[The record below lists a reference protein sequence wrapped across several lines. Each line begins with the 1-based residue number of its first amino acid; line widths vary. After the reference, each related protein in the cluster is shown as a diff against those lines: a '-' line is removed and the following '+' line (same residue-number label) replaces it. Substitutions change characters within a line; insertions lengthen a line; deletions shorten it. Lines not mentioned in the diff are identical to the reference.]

1 MGENRFFSTI
11 KILLKNLLFVCQA
24 GIKNNILKKKHG
36 VKKQKISV
44 KKFDVKIRVKNVD
57 PRQTLTSKYWCTKF
71 QNLETIFWK
80 KNGVKKFGVKIR
92 VKNVDPKK
100 IRVKNEK
107 IGVKN

>member
-36 VKKQKISV
+36 VKKQKIGV

-71 QNLETIFWK
+71 QNLENNCLEK
-80 KNGVKKFGVKIR
+80 KWC
-92 VKNVDPKK
+92 KK
-100 IRVKNEK
+100 IWCKNSCK
-107 IGVKN
+107 KCRP